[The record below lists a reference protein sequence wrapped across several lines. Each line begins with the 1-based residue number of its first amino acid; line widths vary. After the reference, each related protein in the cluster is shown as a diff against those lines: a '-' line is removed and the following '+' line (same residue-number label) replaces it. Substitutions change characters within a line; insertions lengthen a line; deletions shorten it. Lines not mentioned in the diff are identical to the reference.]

1 MYKYLVLLLALLSP
15 FAFAEELSAPRSVE
29 DYQAIYKAKWTSL
42 VESLEQ
48 RTDLSFVQKM
58 GAYEQE
64 VNKLKKQYA
73 QERMGEY
80 NDSEVTLSVEHACKG
95 RPSGS
100 TKNCGYR
107 CVERPNED
115 MFTKPEWVTFSGDYM
130 KEIINEEKACFK
142 LEAKGNTQKQ
152 GIVTATFKYRNSFVD
167 YKTIDDA
174 TELFDSFTREYGL

>member
-1 MYKYLVLLLALLSP
+1 MHKYLILLLALFSQ
-15 FAFAEELSAPRSVE
+15 FAFAEQTGEQRSVE
-29 DYQAIYKAKWTSL
+29 EYQAIYKTKWTSL
-42 VESLEQ
+42 VDSLEH
-48 RTDLSFVQKM
+48 RTDLTFLQKM
-58 GAYEQE
+58 ARYEQE

-73 QERMGEY
+73 EERMGDY
-80 NDSEVTLSVEHACKG
+80 NDSEVTLSVEHQCKG

-115 MFTKPEWVTFSGDYM
+115 MYTMPEWVTFSGHYM

-142 LEAKGNTQKQ
+142 LEAKGNRQKQ
-152 GIVTATFKYRNSFVD
+152 GMVTATFKYRNSFVG

-174 TELFDSFTREYGL
+174 TELFDSFTKAEQ